1 MERCCGVRAPLLTL
15 QRPRRCVGHLTMHR
29 RKRMERIIDRHGLS
43 GCATRIP
50 VSLHAASHCTCNR
63 MHGAY
68 RLDRAACVGRACIYG
83 SLCMQGSLCMHGC
96 SLRLML
102 GMITNSSYMTLEGA
116 PLCITVSGK
125 RVNVC
130 DDASLERATH
140 PLTYSPTHPCAP
152 RIHHPHARP
161 LLPTTRASKG

>member
-1 MERCCGVRAPLLTL
+1 
-15 QRPRRCVGHLTMHR
+15 
-29 RKRMERIIDRHGLS
+29 MERIIDRHGLS

-102 GMITNSSYMTLEGA
+102 GMITMQLIIHDLGRCATLYHCEW
-116 PLCITVSGK
+116 K
-125 RVNVC
+125 
-130 DDASLERATH
+130 
-140 PLTYSPTHPCAP
+140 
-152 RIHHPHARP
+152 
-161 LLPTTRASKG
+161 TR